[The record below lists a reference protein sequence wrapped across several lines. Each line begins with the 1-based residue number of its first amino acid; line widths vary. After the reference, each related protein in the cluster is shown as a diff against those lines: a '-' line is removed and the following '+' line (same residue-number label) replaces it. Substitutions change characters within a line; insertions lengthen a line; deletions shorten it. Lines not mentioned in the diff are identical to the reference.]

1 MTTPTSNAE
10 ELKAL
15 GNKEFAAGNFASS
28 IKYFTE
34 AIQVDPSNA
43 VLYSNRSGAFASTK
57 NYQQALDDAERAVEL
72 RSEWGKAWSRKA
84 TALQGLGRW
93 EEAFKAWAKVREIEP
108 SNEGLQK
115 NLQFCMQA
123 MIAKFQSQMPNPASP
138 PEQHSSAAEEP
149 IIQESSSKVEEEPKK
164 EISQAEELKELGTV
178 EYKKRNFDA
187 AMEYYQKASEL
198 EPENMNYI
206 LNQSAVLFEQGL
218 SEGCIKKCEEAIE
231 VGKSHYAPY
240 AQMAKAYTRMGSCW
254 EKLGKL
260 DQAII
265 FYQKSLTEH
274 RTPDAQS
281 KLKEAEKT
289 LAAQKRAE
297 LQDPVSAEKDRERG
311 NQLFK
316 EGNFAEAVQ
325 AYSEAIKRAE
335 ADPRAYANRAA
346 CYLKLA
352 AVPEGL
358 KDCDKALELDP
369 KFLKAYTRKAA
380 LLLLKRDNTEV
391 LEVCDKA
398 LALNP
403 DTAISRE
410 LEGYRMKAM
419 MELGNPNEKDA
430 QSALKDP
437 EVQAILTDPVMQ
449 QILSQMKDDPKAITD
464 HMKSPVVAAKIR
476 KLIAAGVIKVR

>member
-15 GNKEFAAGNFASS
+15 GNKEFAAGNFASA

-43 VLYSNRSGAFASTK
+43 VLYSNRSGAHSSTK
-57 NYQQALDDAERAVEL
+57 NYQPALEDAERAVEL

-123 MIAKFQSQMPNPASP
+123 MIAKFQTQMPNTASP
-138 PEQHSSAAEEP
+138 PEPSSTAEEP
-149 IIQESSSKVEEEPKK
+149 IIPESKVEEPKK
-164 EISQAEELKELGTV
+164 EISQAEELKELGTI

-187 AMEYYQKASEL
+187 ALEYYQKASEL

-218 SEGCIKKCEEAIE
+218 SEKCIKKCEEAIE

-260 DQAII
+260 DQAIL

-297 LQDPVSAEKDRERG
+297 LQDPVLAEQDRERG

-316 EGNFAEAVQ
+316 EGKFAEAVQ

-335 ADPRAYANRAA
+335 ADPRAFANRAA
-346 CYLKLA
+346 CYLKLV

-369 KFLKAYTRKAA
+369 MFLKAYTRKAA
-380 LLLLKRDNTEV
+380 LLLLKKDNRDYTEV

-403 DTAISRE
+403 DPAISRE

-419 MELGNPNEKDA
+419 MELGNPGDKDG

-449 QILSQMKDDPKAITD
+449 QILSQMKDDPKAISD